1 MRGKLYI
8 CGTPI
13 GNLEDITYRALRIL
27 QTCDVVFAEDTR
39 HSLRLLN
46 HFEIKKP
53 LYSYHEH
60 NKQLKGPEILGKL
73 DAGDMVALVTDA
85 GMPGISDPGHDVI
98 KLCIEQGYEFE
109 IIPGVTA
116 FTTALVGSGLDTSR
130 FIFEGF
136 LDRDKK
142 TRKTYLEGIQYEK
155 GTLIFYE
162 SPHRIKATLRAI
174 YDVFGNR
181 NAVIAREL
189 TKRYE
194 EYKRGP
200 LLTLM
205 DLLEEQE
212 VKGEIVLLIEGSI
225 EEAPKGE
232 SMIALLSVE
241 ALLNHYMEQGID
253 KKEAIKKVAKEKQ
266 IKKSEVYA
274 ISIKDS
280 I

>member
-13 GNLEDITYRALRIL
+13 GNLEDITYRAMRIL

-39 HSLRLLN
+39 HSLKLLN
-46 HFEIKKP
+46 HFDIKKP

-60 NKQLKGPEILGKL
+60 NKQTKGTEILSKL

-85 GMPGISDPGHDVI
+85 GMPGISDPGHDII

-142 TRKTYLEGIQYEK
+142 TRKLYLESIQYEK

-162 SPHRIKATLRAI
+162 SPHRIKATLKAI
-174 YDVFGNR
+174 YDVFGDR

-194 EYKRGP
+194 EYKRGS

-205 DLLEEQE
+205 TSLEQEE
-212 VKGEIVLLIEGSI
+212 VKGEIVLLIEGSY
-225 EEAPKGE
+225 EEAPKGDSLVE
-232 SMIALLSVE
+232 SLSVE
-241 ALLNHYMEQGID
+241 ALLSHYIEQGLD
-253 KKEAIKKVAKEKQ
+253 KKEAIKRVAKEKGV
-266 IKKSEVYA
+266 KKSEVYA
-274 ISIKDS
+274 ISIQEE
-280 I
+280 

>member
-13 GNLEDITYRALRIL
+13 GNLEDITYRAMRIL
-27 QTCDVVFAEDTR
+27 QTCDVVFAEYTR
-39 HSLRLLN
+39 HSLKLLN
-46 HFEIKKP
+46 HFDIKKP

-60 NKQLKGPEILGKL
+60 NKQTKGAEILNKL

-85 GMPGISDPGHDVI
+85 GMPGISDPGHDII

-142 TRKTYLEGIQYEK
+142 TRKLYLESIKYEK
-155 GTLIFYE
+155 WTLIFYE
-162 SPHRIKATLRAI
+162 APHRIKATLKAI
-174 YDVFGNR
+174 YDVFGDR

-194 EYKRGP
+194 EYKRGS
-200 LLTLM
+200 LTTLM
-205 DLLEEQE
+205 TNLDQEE
-212 VKGEIVLLIEGSI
+212 VKGEIVLLIEGSH
-225 EEAPKGE
+225 EEAPKGDSLVE
-232 SMIALLSVE
+232 SLSVE
-241 ALLNHYMEQGID
+241 GLLSHYIEEGLD
-253 KKEAIKKVAKEKQ
+253 KKEAIKRVAKEKGV
-266 IKKSEVYA
+266 KKSEVYA
-274 ISIKDS
+274 ISIQED
-280 I
+280 

>member
-13 GNLEDITYRALRIL
+13 GNLEDITYRAMRIL
-27 QTCDVVFAEDTR
+27 QTCDVIFAEDTR

-46 HFEIKKP
+46 HFDIKKP

-60 NKQLKGPEILGKL
+60 NKQIKGAEILSKL
-73 DAGDMVALVTDA
+73 DSGDMVALVTDA

-98 KLCIEQGYEFE
+98 KLCIDQGYEFE

-116 FTTALVGSGLDTSR
+116 FTTALVGSGLDTKR

-142 TRKTYLEGIQYEK
+142 TRKTYLESIQYAR

-162 SPHRIKATLRAI
+162 SPHRIKATLKAI

-181 NAVIAREL
+181 RAVIAREL

-194 EYKRGP
+194 EYKRG
-200 LLTLM
+200 T
-205 DLLEEQE
+205 LLELMEALENEE
-212 VKGEIVLLIEGSI
+212 VKGEIVLLIEGSY
-225 EEAPKGE
+225 EEAPKGDGIVE
-232 SMIALLSVE
+232 SLSVE
-241 ALLNHYMEQGID
+241 ALLNHYIENGVD
-253 KKEAIKKVAKEKQ
+253 KKEAIKRVAKEKGV
-266 IKKSEVYA
+266 KKSEVYS
-274 ISIKDS
+274 ISIKE
-280 I
+280 

>member
-39 HSLRLLN
+39 HSLKLLN

-98 KLCIEQGYEFE
+98 KLCIELGYEFE

-116 FTTALVGSGLDTSR
+116 FTTALVGSGLDTMR

-142 TRKTYLEGIQYEK
+142 TRKTYLENIQYEK

-189 TKRYE
+189 TKKYE

-205 DLLEEQE
+205 DLLEDQV
-212 VKGEIVLLIEGSI
+212 VKGEIVLLVEGSI
-225 EEAPKGE
+225 EEAPKGDSVIE
-232 SMIALLSVE
+232 SLSVE
-241 ALLNHYMEQGID
+241 ALLNHYIEQGMD
-253 KKEAIKKVAKEKQ
+253 KKEAIKKVAREKQ
-266 IKKSEVYA
+266 VKKSEVYA

>member
-13 GNLEDITYRALRIL
+13 GNLEDITYRAMRIL

-39 HSLRLLN
+39 HSLKLLN
-46 HFEIKKP
+46 HFDIKKP

-60 NKQLKGPEILGKL
+60 NKQTKGAEILNKL

-85 GMPGISDPGHDVI
+85 GMPGISDPGHDII

-142 TRKTYLEGIQYEK
+142 TRKLYLESIQYEK

-162 SPHRIKATLRAI
+162 SPHRIKATLKAI
-174 YDVFGNR
+174 YDVFGDR

-194 EYKRGP
+194 EYKRGS
-200 LLTLM
+200 LTTLM
-205 DLLEEQE
+205 TNLDQEE
-212 VKGEIVLLIEGSI
+212 VKGEIVLLIEGSH
-225 EEAPKGE
+225 EEAPKGDSLVE
-232 SMIALLSVE
+232 SLSVE
-241 ALLNHYMEQGID
+241 GLLSHYIEEGLD
-253 KKEAIKKVAKEKQ
+253 KKEAIKRVAKEKGV
-266 IKKSEVYA
+266 KKSEVYA
-274 ISIKDS
+274 ISIQED
-280 I
+280 